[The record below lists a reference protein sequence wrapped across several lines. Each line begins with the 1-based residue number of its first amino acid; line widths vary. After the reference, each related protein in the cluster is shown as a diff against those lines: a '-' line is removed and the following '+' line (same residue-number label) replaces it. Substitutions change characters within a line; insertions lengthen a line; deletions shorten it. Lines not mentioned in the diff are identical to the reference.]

1 MRRRESSKEI
11 LSVCTFTLL
20 APQYTV
26 SKSVGLASDSPMGLY
41 FAAPS
46 EMGTTL
52 HTPLSPTD
60 SLMRVQRTK

>member
-1 MRRRESSKEI
+1 MYVLRTKSYI
-11 LSVCTFTLL
+11 LQIL

-26 SKSVGLASDSPMGLY
+26 SKSVGLASGSPMGSY

-46 EMGTTL
+46 KMGTTL